1 MNTHFWIPFSI
12 SAACVL
18 FFPVMCYGHRRPVV
32 IDHDLPEASRSDMSQ
47 FKIVDFNDLR
57 YANRTGAAYWGC
69 SKEYEFVYLY
79 TEKNPEFVAYRVK
92 DVCDIRKCDCTIKV
106 SYLENRRHDLAV
118 PWQKAG
124 NILPKGVRRW

>member
-32 IDHDLPEASRSDMSQ
+32 VDHNLPERSRSWMVQNKVIDVNK
-47 FKIVDFNDLR
+47 FK
-57 YANRTGAAYWGC
+57 YAFSAGTGYWGC
-69 SKEYEFVYLY
+69 SREYKFFYLS
-79 TEKNPEFVAYRVK
+79 TEKHPEFVAYRVN
-92 DVCDIRKCDCTIKV
+92 DVCDISKCDCTIKV
-106 SYLENRRHDLAV
+106 SYLENRRHDLSV

-124 NILPKGVRRW
+124 NVLPEGVRR